1 MCLLIYIYYF
11 KNFLA
16 ISDIKDIL
24 EPISNLFFEG
34 NGSKDM
40 EEIYS
45 EIVNLELGNIDSQLK
60 DIIRKLKKSNEM
72 YSEVSDADEK
82 KVLSNFAFIC
92 MLSFDVWVKKTI
104 IENIVDDTLGQK
116 KNNSSIK
123 KN

>member
-1 MCLLIYIYYF
+1 
-11 KNFLA
+11 
-16 ISDIKDIL
+16 
-24 EPISNLFFEG
+24 
-34 NGSKDM
+34 M

-92 MLSFDVWVKKTI
+92 MSSFDVWVKKTI

>member
-1 MCLLIYIYYF
+1 
-11 KNFLA
+11 
-16 ISDIKDIL
+16 
-24 EPISNLFFEG
+24 
-34 NGSKDM
+34 M

-72 YSEVSDADEK
+72 YSEVSDVDEK

>member
-1 MCLLIYIYYF
+1 
-11 KNFLA
+11 
-16 ISDIKDIL
+16 
-24 EPISNLFFEG
+24 
-34 NGSKDM
+34 
-40 EEIYS
+40 
-45 EIVNLELGNIDSQLK
+45 
-60 DIIRKLKKSNEM
+60 M